1 MYNDITPQI
10 LMIIGIVVGVLF
22 VGMVLR
28 LYCDVRF
35 LRKSRKDLDN
45 RIGRLRLNDM
55 IGRLHINRNKY
66 MNRTSDLDKER
77 HIWAC
82 ERCPEPDDCERM
94 FEGEDLD
101 PHEFLSL
108 IHISEPTRP
117 PLLSRMPSSA

>member
-1 MYNDITPQI
+1 MYNDISPQI
-10 LMIIGIVVGVLF
+10 LVIIGIVVVILF
-22 VGMVLR
+22 AGMVLR
-28 LYCDVRF
+28 RFCDVWF

-45 RIGRLRLNDM
+45 RIGRLRLTDQ

-66 MNRTSDLDKER
+66 MTRTSDLDKER

-101 PHEFLSL
+101 PHEFCPNINELEDIKKGHKPAL
-108 IHISEPTRP
+108 N
-117 PLLSRMPSSA
+117 